1 VHKILYFLLIML
13 SKINGGLREYYIP
26 YESSPA
32 YVNLLKIQIKDYTD
46 ILLETQFKEITE
58 KQAEEKTTQCVQ

>member
-1 VHKILYFLLIML
+1 ML
-13 SKINGGLREYYIP
+13 SKISGGLREFYIP

-32 YVNLLKIQIKDYTD
+32 YINLLKIQIKDYTD

>member
-1 VHKILYFLLIML
+1 ML
-13 SKINGGLREYYIP
+13 SKINSGLREFFIP

-58 KQAEEKTTQCVQ
+58 K